1 MLFQYFKLSKM
12 FFLGQAF
19 HKCLVKD
26 DRCKVYYCVH
36 MVSEGS
42 EGVCG
47 VNGVSRDGGLTVTQV
62 CGVNGV
68 SKDGGL
74 TATQVKPL
82 STLLLPSRTHFHE
95 LHPSKCFVK
104 GSLSYRTEMNKIQ
117 SF

>member
-26 DRCKVYYCVH
+26 DWCKVYYCVH

-42 EGVCG
+42 EG
-47 VNGVSRDGGLTVTQV
+47 V

-95 LHPSKCFVK
+95 LHPSRCFVK